1 MAIVGVSANK
11 FPLSNGFWCSIIY
24 NQWGAY
30 NFFPSIWNKPQS
42 IDYSVIENRSF
53 YFFFL
58 FGFQFPKHSNTLYN
72 GCGVSSSH
80 NHSSLQFNAISK
92 ARKCQE
98 WRCHPPQ
105 TEYSSWLRLFLRLK
119 IIRSL
124 LLQIKFVSTF
134 VWSFFCLKDAFVE
147 SLAGVNQSLRVKCSP
162 YIKPK
167 YMTMP
172 I

>member
-1 MAIVGVSANK
+1 MFYNLQPMGGPQFFFFHLKQTANYWLQRNWK
-11 FPLSNGFWCSIIY
+11 SKLL
-24 NQWGAY
+24 
-30 NFFPSIWNKPQS
+30 
-42 IDYSVIENRSF
+42 
-53 YFFFL
+53 FFFL
-58 FGFQFPKHSNTLYN
+58 FGFPFPKHSNTLYN
-72 GCGVSSSH
+72 GCGASSSH
-80 NHSSLQFNAISK
+80 NHSSLQFNAIWK

-134 VWSFFCLKDAFVE
+134 VWSFFCLKDVFVE

-167 YMTMP
+167 YMTMS